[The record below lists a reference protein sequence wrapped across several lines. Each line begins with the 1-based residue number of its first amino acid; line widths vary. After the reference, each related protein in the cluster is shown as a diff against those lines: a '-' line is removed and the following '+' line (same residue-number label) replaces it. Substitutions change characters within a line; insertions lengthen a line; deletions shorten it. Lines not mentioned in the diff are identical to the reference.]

1 MAIVVRKLRSGK
13 AVYWLSFEHQGK
25 AVWERVG
32 TNKREAER
40 LHDQRKAERKAGTYR
55 AERVTAFVTV
65 KDWFARYLDGRT
77 NRAAD
82 GERQM
87 MRAHVLTLD
96 WFTAMRVTHVEP
108 LDIERVI
115 KEIRASGKLGE
126 KSIANA
132 YAVIRGAFK
141 RAVFEQVI
149 AASPCVLMP
158 GTVKKGT
165 GKRRHP
171 YSRAEARQ
179 LMACAEN
186 PPGVRVFLHL
196 AFYTGM
202 REGEIVGRRWADWKR
217 DGGPLTALVVDSQY
231 DGLPLKGDDGV
242 TERPR
247 VVPVHPELAAILASW
262 WDVGF
267 ELTHLRPPTL
277 NDFIFPTA
285 GLICHSRSSAYRAFR
300 RALARAEVT
309 NRSLHS
315 TRHTFVSVSRSSGAR
330 EDAIERITHN
340 AKGTTLDAYTALEW
354 EVLCEAILK
363 GPDYSLDRETNR
375 AFFAGS
381 DSRTRTT
388 TPGGEAEQT
397 SENAQESAHG
407 SEGSKTPRTAG
418 LDVDLGANQDPDAAA
433 FFVALAEHPGA
444 HPPVRPPAK
453 TRPAYI
459 ARRRAGGP
467 R

>member
-13 AVYWLSFEHQGK
+13 SVYWLSFEHQGK

-55 AERVTAFVTV
+55 VARVTAFVTV

-87 MRAHVLTLD
+87 MRAHVLTLE

-108 LDIERVI
+108 LDIERVV

-132 YAVIRGAFK
+132 YAVIRGSFR

-149 AASPCVLMP
+149 PVSPCMLMP

-171 YSRAEARQ
+171 YTRAEARQ

-186 PPGVRVFLHL
+186 PPGIRVFLHL

-202 REGEIVGRRWADWKR
+202 REGEIVGRRWADWRR

-231 DGLPLKGDDGV
+231 DDLPLKGDDGV

-247 VVPVHPELAAILASW
+247 VVPVHPELEAILASW

-267 ELTHLRPPTL
+267 ELTHLRPPTID
-277 NDFIFPTA
+277 DFIVPTS
-285 GLICHSRSSAYRAFR
+285 GLVCHSRSSAYRAFR
-300 RALARAEVT
+300 RALARAEVV

-354 EVLCEAILK
+354 EVLCEAIAK

-375 AFFAGS
+375 AFFSGS

-388 TPGGEAEQT
+388 GGDANAAPNR
-397 SENAQESAHG
+397 SNAQESGGEH
-407 SEGSKTPRTAG
+407 EGSKTPSNTAPG
-418 LDVDLGANQDPDAAA
+418 AELGANQDPDDVA
-433 FFVALAEHPGA
+433 FFVALAEHPGSY
-444 HPPVRPPAK
+444 PPARPPAK
-453 TRPAYI
+453 TRPAGYV
-459 ARRRAGGP
+459 ARKRGARG
-467 R
+467 